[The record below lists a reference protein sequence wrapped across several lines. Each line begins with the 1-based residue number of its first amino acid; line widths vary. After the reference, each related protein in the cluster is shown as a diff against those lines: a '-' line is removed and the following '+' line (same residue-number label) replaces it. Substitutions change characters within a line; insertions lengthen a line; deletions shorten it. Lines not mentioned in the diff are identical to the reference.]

1 MTPAFIRNQHDG
13 RFPPKKNIRR
23 RSVIDVN
30 LSAYV
35 VRWKPHT
42 GGAPD
47 LE

>member
-1 MTPAFIRNQHDG
+1 MTPAFIRNQHG
-13 RFPPKKNIRR
+13 GHLPQKKNIRR

-30 LSAYV
+30 LWTYV

-47 LE
+47 LQ